1 MKTKRVMYG
10 VLIAAMTLGACSE
23 ENQPEYVQQPYTP
36 IEPAPPVQEPTPI
49 EPAPPVQEP
58 TPIEPA
64 PPVQEPTLIEPAT
77 ITETEPVPELQE
89 EEGISDSYEACGYY
103 EIEEDFEV
111 CEDESSPYYSYVHHN
126 GLFFTSLAAASMYRT
141 KYGTSGGTAQKGFGT
156 GSPGYGG

>member
-10 VLIAAMTLGACSE
+10 VLIATMTLGACSE
-23 ENQPEYVQQPYTP
+23 ENQPEYVQQPYAP
-36 IEPAPPVQEPTPI
+36 IEPAPPVQESTPI
-49 EPAPPVQEP
+49 EPAP
-58 TPIEPA
+58 
-64 PPVQEPTLIEPAT
+64 
-77 ITETEPVPELQE
+77 ITEPDPILESQE